1 MIEGVQSPVSTSKGD
16 LSPQQDS
23 GWKLDPQA
31 ELLKCVNLYNAEGR
45 RSVSPT
51 SPTELDDLQAAPG
64 GSAKPRGSGRK
75 LGPDVNTPDRPWA
88 QT

>member
-31 ELLKCVNLYNAEGR
+31 QLLKCVNLYNAEGP

-51 SPTELDDLQAAPG
+51 SPT
-64 GSAKPRGSGRK
+64 
-75 LGPDVNTPDRPWA
+75 
-88 QT
+88 

>member
-1 MIEGVQSPVSTSKGD
+1 MLHPALALGCLSKLCDCVSSVLHLRWRPVIEGVQSPVSTSKGD

-31 ELLKCVNLYNAEGR
+31 QLLKCVNLYNAEGP

-51 SPTELDDLQAAPG
+51 SPT
-64 GSAKPRGSGRK
+64 
-75 LGPDVNTPDRPWA
+75 
-88 QT
+88 